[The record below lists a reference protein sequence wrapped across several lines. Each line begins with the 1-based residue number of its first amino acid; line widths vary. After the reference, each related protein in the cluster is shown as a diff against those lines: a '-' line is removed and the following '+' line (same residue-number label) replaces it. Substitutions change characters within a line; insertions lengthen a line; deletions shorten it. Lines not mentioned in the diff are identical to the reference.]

1 MNAKHFTPLYNSILP
16 HKKALMKYY
25 LKFYL
30 AKENILNLKIST
42 LSQIFGCSHT

>member
-1 MNAKHFTPLYNSILP
+1 MNAKHFTPLYNSILL
-16 HKKALMKYY
+16 HKKALMKY
-25 LKFYL
+25 YL